1 MSPSAPANDVMV
13 KANAV
18 VKDLAIEIQETD
30 DPIRL
35 EELLTINDQLLVL
48 VKRIPA
54 RLKENMR
61 LQGLGLYKP
70 GSDPQEGF
78 PHINGR
84 LNGYTNSTEL
94 PRESSALEGDDDI
107 DIPSPTTPKVDKG
120 KQKAEPEQP
129 EMVLSPKTFMMAEP
143 ESTDPSYREEREA
156 AVSPMDRYVS
166 GTSNF
171 FFRIVT

>member
-1 MSPSAPANDVMV
+1 MA

-18 VKDLAIEIQETD
+18 VKELAIVIQETE

-35 EELLTINDQLLVL
+35 EELLVINDQLLVL
-48 VKRIPA
+48 VKRVPA
-54 RLKENMR
+54 KLKENMQ
-61 LQGLGLYKP
+61 LQGLGLYRL
-70 GSDPQEGF
+70 GSDPQEGKLEGF

-84 LNGYTNSTEL
+84 LNGYTNSTE
-94 PRESSALEGDDDI
+94 PPSESSTVEGDDDI
-107 DIPSPTTPKVDKG
+107 DIPTTPKIDKG

-143 ESTDPSYREEREA
+143 ESTDSGYREEREA
-156 AVSPMDRYVS
+156 TVSPTDRYVS

-171 FFRIVT
+171 SE